1 MAMRRRRAQPLG
13 CSTIAVLL
21 VLLHAPSCACFQPR
35 SSCVA
40 RRRIAPASPPCRARW
55 PVALLEAEAATAT
68 TTAGTDAAAL
78 AAPPPPPPPPPPG
91 ADSGVLP
98 SLLALNLVTLLWGSQ
113 HAVIK
118 GLVDATGSPDVVN
131 AARFSLAALIALP
144 WAPSL
149 WASADD
155 GTDADADA
163 AGATWAAG
171 ADLSLWMFAG
181 YALQAIGLQ
190 FTTASRSAFLLYLN
204 VKFVP
209 VLAFLLYGR
218 LVGAR
223 TWASAAVAVAGTCLL
238 TYDGQPPNAGDAW
251 SLAAAAASAVFIL
264 RLEAA
269 GRNERLLG
277 PAALNAA
284 TLTCTA
290 ALCGAWAAAEVALGG
305 SALDGVAETLRE
317 QAVPLLYL
325 SLVTTAFAN
334 WLQAYGQQRVSAPD
348 AAIIYALD
356 PVYGSGFSWL
366 LLGEG
371 IGPQGLA
378 GAGLI
383 LLGVLLSR
391 TAAEAEPV
399 VAVASGAGEDSAS
412 GVAAEAEG
420 PSASR

>member
-1 MAMRRRRAQPLG
+1 MVCVWAGFAEMAARTRV
-13 CSTIAVLL
+13 ILL
-21 VLLHAPSCACFQPR
+21 VLLHAPSCSCFQPR
-35 SSCVA
+35 SSCVV
-40 RRRIAPASPPCRARW
+40 RRRNAPASPLCRARW
-55 PVALLEAEAATAT
+55 PVALLEAEASTGTTDPATFSA
-68 TTAGTDAAAL
+68 
-78 AAPPPPPPPPPPG
+78 PPPPPPPG
-91 ADSGVLP
+91 ADGGVLP
-98 SLLALNLVTLLWGSQ
+98 SLLALNLVTLLWGTQ

-118 GLVDATGSPDVVN
+118 GMVDATGSPDVVN
-131 AARFSLAALIALP
+131 AARFSLAALLALP
-144 WAPSL
+144 WAPSP
-149 WASADD
+149 WASAEDA
-155 GTDADADA
+155 TDADADA
-163 AGATWAAG
+163 AVATWVAG

-277 PAALNAA
+277 PASLNAA
-284 TLTCTA
+284 TLICTA
-290 ALCGAWAAAEVALGG
+290 ALCGAWAAAEVAIGGG
-305 SALDGVAETLRE
+305 SLDGVAETLRE

-325 SLVTTAFAN
+325 SLVTTALAN

-356 PVYGSGFSWL
+356 PVYGAGFSWL

-378 GAGLI
+378 GAGLV

-391 TAAEAEPV
+391 TAAEVEPA
-399 VAVASGAGEDSAS
+399 VAVAPGVGEDSATS
-412 GVAAEAEG
+412 VAVEADG
-420 PSASR
+420 PTTSR